1 MNIYV
6 GNLSL
11 ELTENELKKEF
22 LAFGQVKCIN
32 MMDNKD
38 IGSGQPWGYA
48 FVEMASESE
57 GDVAVNKLNGK
68 ILKGREVAVIK
79 ALPLSD
85 RKERESFDSRR
96 SNRFNRARQRGLHS
110 RLRRAA

>member
-11 ELTENELKKEF
+11 ELTESELRQEF
-22 LAFGQVKCIN
+22 LAFGQIKAVNIMN
-32 MMDNKD
+32 DRD

-48 FVEMASESE
+48 FVEMASEAD
-57 GDVAVNKLNGK
+57 GDAAVAKLNGK
-68 ILKGREVAVIK
+68 ILKGREVEVIK

-85 RKERESFDSRR
+85 RKERALFDSRR
-96 SNRFNRARQRGLHS
+96 SSRFNRAKQRGIRNQAH
-110 RLRRAA
+110 RLA

>member
-11 ELTENELKKEF
+11 ELTESELRKEF
-22 LAFGQVKCIN
+22 LAFGEVKTVNIRN
-32 MMDNKD
+32 DRD

-48 FVEMASESE
+48 FVEMASDAD
-57 GDVAVNKLNGK
+57 GDAAVAKLNGK
-68 ILKGREVAVIK
+68 VLKGREVEVIK

-85 RKERESFDSRR
+85 RKEKALFDSRR
-96 SNRFNRARQRGLHS
+96 SSRFNRAKQKGLRNQLH
-110 RLRRAA
+110 RLA